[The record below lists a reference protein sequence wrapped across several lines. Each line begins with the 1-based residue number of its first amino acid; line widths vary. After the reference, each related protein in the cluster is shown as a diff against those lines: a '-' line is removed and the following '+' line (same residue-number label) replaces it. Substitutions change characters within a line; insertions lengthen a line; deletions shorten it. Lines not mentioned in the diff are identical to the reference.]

1 MTHVTGARN
10 FRTPPAPPRFPR
22 GDLNRLRR
30 AGRRSVEIVI

>member
-10 FRTPPAPPRFPR
+10 FRTPRPPRFPR